1 MSSTGKRALEEE
13 IKAIQSLGDS
23 LRKELETVQIEAY
36 QLEENHKEKEEL
48 CRKLQFQ
55 CDESERDSARQ
66 IEQNKKR
73 DELLEQYR
81 CEIQEIELKQRK
93 QRMKFENQLLQLI
106 EQHKNLFS
114 VFGPQRL
121 PDEIRSAENTKLQLL
136 GTVQAKL
143 AQLHILDEKLE
154 EVKKQTQQATTP
166 AET

>member
-1 MSSTGKRALEEE
+1 MSDSAGFNIDDLINAAAAIEGGEAQEVKVDQIMGKVRRLLQGKRALEEE

-93 QRMKFENQLLQLI
+93 QRYLTFRK
-106 EQHKNLFS
+106 QHLNFK
-114 VFGPQRL
+114 
-121 PDEIRSAENTKLQLL
+121 
-136 GTVQAKL
+136 
-143 AQLHILDEKLE
+143 H
-154 EVKKQTQQATTP
+154 
-166 AET
+166 